1 MVQRLKRAHL
11 YCRSVLQQSRGRRG
25 TRDVLRAPE
34 ETRGDFLREQILTA
48 MNWRNYREAEGLTD
62 ELIRLGAAVALL
74 LVIISY
80 LLWPKENLKR

>member
-1 MVQRLKRAHL
+1 MDWK
-11 YCRSVLQQSRGRRG
+11 
-25 TRDVLRAPE
+25 
-34 ETRGDFLREQILTA
+34 
-48 MNWRNYREAEGLTD
+48 NYKEAEGLTD